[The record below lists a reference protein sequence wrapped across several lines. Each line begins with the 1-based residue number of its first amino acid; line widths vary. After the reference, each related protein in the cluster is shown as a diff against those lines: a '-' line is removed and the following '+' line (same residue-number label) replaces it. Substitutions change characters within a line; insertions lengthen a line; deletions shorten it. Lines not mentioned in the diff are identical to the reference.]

1 MFSHDFANALSS
13 SLVPDQPIVTV
24 KDDEFRRLDFVKNLT
39 QTLLNNDSSH
49 GLVIGFD
56 APWGYGKTS
65 LKNMVVEQLRDD
77 ANSNV
82 TVVEFDPWMYSD
94 TGDVVSALFRTIAQS
109 LSGFGTGITALGVR
123 HVLSVVSD
131 FFTGLFGA
139 ITPPNAAVA
148 ATSKV
153 LSQGFKSLSK
163 ILEPNSGEIDKLRSV
178 REKLR
183 KDLLKEKRRIIVFI
197 DDIDRL
203 ADDEIS
209 ALFRAVKSVG
219 DFPNVIYV
227 LLYDHHKVAEALER
241 DARSGGYEF
250 LEKIVQVPILI
261 PEPSGVAVRTKLKGD
276 LISIHNNRSSD
287 NTLSPRDE
295 HIFSNCVSLF
305 ITTPRRANLLL
316 NKVKL
321 SYSTLGADIEL
332 FDLAGITCIEA
343 FFPKLYQWIS
353 RHRHEIC
360 GGLPRGNASSVSLTS
375 SSSSERIT
383 QLIQESDKNLTE
395 ECADWKH
402 VVETL
407 FPLVSWA
414 TAKQFAFLGKNET
427 DQSYRSI

>member
-82 TVVEFDPWMYSD
+82 TVVEFDPGCIPIQEMLSRLYSGPLHNHCQDLVQESRLWELD
-94 TGDVVSALFRTIAQS
+94 TFFRLFLIFHRIVWCHHPRMPQWPRPVKYY
-109 LSGFGTGITALGVR
+109 LK
-123 HVLSVVSD
+123 D
-131 FFTGLFGA
+131 
-139 ITPPNAAVA
+139 
-148 ATSKV
+148 SKV
-153 LSQGFKSLSK
+153 CRKSLNR
-163 ILEPNSGEIDKLRSV
+163 IRRNRQIAIRQ
-178 REKLR
+178 EKLR

-287 NTLSPRDE
+287 NTLSRE
-295 HIFSNCVSLF
+295 MSIFSVIVLAF
-305 ITTPRRANLLL
+305 YY
-316 NKVKL
+316 
-321 SYSTLGADIEL
+321 YS
-332 FDLAGITCIEA
+332 
-343 FFPKLYQWIS
+343 KKSQ
-353 RHRHEIC
+353 
-360 GGLPRGNASSVSLTS
+360 S
-375 SSSSERIT
+375 SS
-383 QLIQESDKNLTE
+383 Q
-395 ECADWKH
+395 
-402 VVETL
+402 
-407 FPLVSWA
+407 
-414 TAKQFAFLGKNET
+414 
-427 DQSYRSI
+427 